1 MCAGKNS
8 DRRRGVHMGLILVSG
23 SASGIGAAT
32 CESLRAAGH
41 EPIGLDLRDAD
52 IDADLST
59 PDGRQQ
65 AVDDALRHCSGT
77 LDGLVLCAG
86 LGPHVDETERIVS
99 VNYFGTMAVL
109 NGLFPALSKGDKPA
123 AVVVSSLAS
132 TMLSWEDNPFAAA
145 IEADDEQAAFAVV
158 GELGDLKGHLAYAGA
173 KNAVTVGVRN
183 RTAEW
188 GAAGVRLNTV
198 APGSVGTPL
207 LEAGLRDER
216 YGDAIRDLVA
226 PIPRWAAAS
235 EVAAVIR
242 FLLGPDAAYIHGAQI
257 PIDGGVDALLR
268 PTRF

>member
-1 MCAGKNS
+1 M
-8 DRRRGVHMGLILVSG
+8 GVILVSG

-41 EPIGLDLRDAD
+41 ETIGLDLQDAD
-52 IDADLST
+52 VEADLST
-59 PDGRQQ
+59 PDGREL
-65 AVDDALRHCSGT
+65 AVDGALRHCSGT

-86 LGPHVDETERIVS
+86 LGPHVEEAERIMS

-109 NGLFPALSKGDKPA
+109 DGLFPALSKGDKSA

-145 IEADDEQAAFAVV
+145 IEADDEQAASAAV
-158 GELGDLKGHLAYAGA
+158 GELGDLKGHLTYAGA
-173 KNAVTVGVRN
+173 KNAVTVGVRK
-183 RTAEW
+183 RIAEW

-216 YGDAIRDLVA
+216 YGDAIRGLVP
-226 PIPRWAAAS
+226 PIPRWAEAS
-235 EVAAVIR
+235 EVADLIA
-242 FLLGPDAAYIHGAQI
+242 FLLGPDAAYVHGAQI

-268 PTRF
+268 PTHF

>member
-1 MCAGKNS
+1 
-8 DRRRGVHMGLILVSG
+8 MGLILVTG

-32 CESLRAAGH
+32 CQSLRAEGH
-41 EPIGLDLRDAD
+41 QPIGLDLRDAD
-52 IDADLST
+52 VEADLSM
-59 PDGRQQ
+59 PEGRQL
-65 AVDDALRHCSGT
+65 AVDGVLRRCSGT

-86 LGPHVDETERIVS
+86 LGPHVDVPERIVS
-99 VNYFGTMAVL
+99 VNYFGTTAL
-109 NGLFPALSKGDKPA
+109 LDGLFPALCNGVRPA

-132 TMLSWEDNPFAAA
+132 TMVSWEDNPFATAVD
-145 IEADDEQAAFAVV
+145 ADDEEAASTVV

-173 KNAVTVGVRN
+173 KNALTVAVR
-183 RTAEW
+183 RRVAEW

-235 EVAAVIR
+235 EVAAGIT
-242 FLLGPDAAYIHGAQI
+242 FLLGPNAAYVHGAQI